1 LYRQRGGLPNKITNG
16 IDMRNP
22 ELMSVE
28 KTKRNLVKA
37 ITELESAW
45 GGSSG
50 DLQRCIAAPTQCGDV
65 DAEEVEALRAAVER
79 VASSGRNATLRTY
92 DLNWYTVKAMDR
104 VCGVPHNASRAHCVA
119 QRAWIEKITAQEAIN
134 TPFCPLQEKFHTF
147 VLRGLRN
154 ISEAP

>member
-1 LYRQRGGLPNKITNG
+1 MIQLGNRAQELYRQRGGLPNKITNG

-65 DAEEVEALRAAVER
+65 DAEEVEALRGGGACR
-79 VASSGRNATLRTY
+79 Q
-92 DLNWYTVKAMDR
+92 
-104 VCGVPHNASRAHCVA
+104 
-119 QRAWIEKITAQEAIN
+119 QRAECDLED
-134 TPFCPLQEKFHTF
+134 
-147 VLRGLRN
+147 V
-154 ISEAP
+154 